1 MNMHRIIRLCFVLT
15 FVAASTLSAQNDLV
29 DEHILLTFIPN
40 VQFAPFYVGMEDGYF
55 AEAGLNLS
63 VEHLQ
68 EPEVVDLV
76 AVGQAN
82 FGIVSGEQ
90 VILAR
95 AQGRDIVYVYE
106 WFQHYPVG
114 VVVASAAG
122 MDSAAGLR
130 GLKVGIPGRFGASYS
145 GLTTLLQSA
154 GLSESDIELDEIGF
168 NAPEVF
174 CFGAVDAAVVY
185 VNNEPL
191 QIRNRALA
199 GECGAVAD
207 VDVISV
213 ASQVDLVS
221 NGMIV
226 SRKLLENNP
235 ALIQMMVDSFAAA
248 LRATIHNPAH
258 AYLVSLDFVDNLPDD
273 ADFLAELR
281 RISEQQDRFL
291 ESNPTPQQIADSRQ
305 AMYAA
310 LAEMFDPDALTQFEV
325 LLTTVDL
332 WDAARLGYSDLASWE
347 AMRDTL
353 VLMNILDDAE
363 ADLEAA
369 FTNRFVEGQ
378 GE

>member
-1 MNMHRIIRLCFVLT
+1 MHRIIRLCFVLT

-29 DEHILLTFIPN
+29 NERILLTFIPN

-95 AQGRDIVYVYE
+95 AQGREIVYVYE
-106 WFQHYPVG
+106 WFQQYPVG
-114 VVVASAAG
+114 VVVADTAA

-154 GLSESDIELDEIGF
+154 GLSESEIALDEIGF
-168 NAPEVF
+168 NAPEAF

-199 GECGAVAD
+199 GECGDIAD

-226 SRKLLENNP
+226 SQKLLEDNP

-248 LRATIHNPAH
+248 LRATLHNPAH

-273 ADFLAELR
+273 ADFLTELR

-291 ESNPTPQQIADSRQ
+291 ESNPTPQQIADSHQ
-305 AMYAA
+305 AMYSA
-310 LAEMFDPDALTQFEV
+310 LAEMFDPDTLTQFEV

-332 WDAARLGYSDLASWE
+332 WDAERLGYSDLASWE
-347 AMRDTL
+347 AMRNTL

-363 ADLEAA
+363 VDLEAA
-369 FTNRFVEGQ
+369 FTNRFVEGE